1 MTSTG
6 GGALAFIQN
15 LGMWEIIAIAVIAL
29 IVLGPHKLPEA
40 ARQIGRFMSE
50 FRRVSQNL
58 QSDFRDAIEDPLL
71 KPAQDLA
78 ELAREPAQQLKSLA
92 TDAIAEVS
100 RAGANEDSGTGSD
113 SAGNGSRRIPGNV
126 TAGSVSGSDRPSEQE
141 VVPAPGGVEAT
152 EPEPL
157 REQ

>member
-1 MTSTG
+1 MTSTS

-15 LGMWEIIAIAVIAL
+15 LGMWEIIVIAVVAL

-50 FRRVSQNL
+50 FRKVSQNL

-78 ELAREPAQQLKSLA
+78 ELAREPAQHLKNLA

-100 RAGANEDSGTGSD
+100 RAGTGGD
-113 SAGNGSRRIPGNV
+113 NGGGSAPANGSRTFPGS
-126 TAGSVSGSDRPSEQE
+126 AGAESASGSSRVPDQE
-141 VVPAPGGVEAT
+141 GGSFPDAAEAAA
-152 EPEPL
+152 PEPL